1 MNYVKKNRNSYFV
14 VCSERLFP
22 VLVGVIKLQYFS
34 SGKFDIFMLTVHTR
48 IMYTRIQI
56 CVSVQKSHIVS
67 LVFII
72 HKYLKKGT
80 IHLCKL
86 SFPEKTAI

>member
-34 SGKFDIFMLTVHTR
+34 SGKFGHIYALVR
-48 IMYTRIQI
+48 YAYRSYSYNVYSYT
-56 CVSVQKSHIVS
+56 H
-67 LVFII
+67 
-72 HKYLKKGT
+72 
-80 IHLCKL
+80 
-86 SFPEKTAI
+86 